1 MPGLHRVE
9 GRCLSA
15 DAHLALLGVNYS
27 GNGILGLRKIKKQRE
42 IAASFHIAGYN
53 MALFYMDE
61 RRMTGFRFRKC
72 SFLNM
77 GSMILWVQTGF
88 DTYDMTGRNNC
99 KGETFFMKNERFER
113 YIYMG
118 VTAILVL
125 IAAVF
130 VVFLFLERNA
140 VFAFLGKVRF
150 VLAPVIYGAV
160 LAFLMSPVYNWCYNT
175 VVYVHDDD
183 KGKEDEEKKIAPKK
197 RFKSESFGNFLG
209 KAVGTVVSLAFL
221 IAVVV
226 SLSSMIIPQL
236 YSSIVGIIN
245 MMPVY
250 FQNVYDWLTEF
261 FVNNPPVE
269 QAILNIYEQ
278 SAQYFQSWMETDLM
292 SNLSNFQNFQ
302 NIEKIVG
309 GVSSGVMNVIT
320 LTKNMLI
327 GLIVMIYL
335 LNIKESLS
343 AQGKKFIYSVLPL
356 KAANIVVAEFQFIK
370 KAFSGFIIGKLI
382 DSLIIGILCF
392 ILMHLFKLPYELLIS
407 VIIGVTNIIPFFG
420 PFIGAVPCAILVF
433 LISPKQCLY
442 FIGLILVLQQFD
454 GNILGPKILGN
465 STGVSSFG
473 VLFSILLFGGLCGFV
488 GMIIAVPLMAVI
500 IHIYNQIQEYLLS
513 KKSLSIKEEDY
524 VNLKRI
530 DEQSGEYKK
539 HSDEQ

>member
-1 MPGLHRVE
+1 
-9 GRCLSA
+9 
-15 DAHLALLGVNYS
+15 
-27 GNGILGLRKIKKQRE
+27 
-42 IAASFHIAGYN
+42 
-53 MALFYMDE
+53 
-61 RRMTGFRFRKC
+61 
-72 SFLNM
+72 
-77 GSMILWVQTGF
+77 MIV
-88 DTYDMTGRNNC
+88 
-99 KGETFFMKNERFER
+99 
-113 YIYMG
+113 
-118 VTAILVL
+118 
-125 IAAVF
+125 
-130 VVFLFLERNA
+130 
-140 VFAFLGKVRF
+140 
-150 VLAPVIYGAV
+150 
-160 LAFLMSPVYNWCYNT
+160 
-175 VVYVHDDD
+175 
-183 KGKEDEEKKIAPKK
+183 
-197 RFKSESFGNFLG
+197 
-209 KAVGTVVSLAFL
+209 
-221 IAVVV
+221 VVV

-392 ILMHLFKLPYELLIS
+392 ILMNLFKLPYELLIS

-454 GNILGPKILGN
+454 GNILGPKILGE
-465 STGVSSFG
+465 STGLASFW
-473 VLFSILLFGGLCGFV
+473 VLFSIILFGGLFGFA
-488 GMIIAVPLMAVI
+488 GMVLGVPVFAMIYSIIRRLVCYGLRRHKLPTETEVYMGRTGPM
-500 IHIYNQIQEYLLS
+500 
-513 KKSLSIKEEDY
+513 SLPNGHKE
-524 VNLKRI
+524 
-530 DEQSGEYKK
+530 
-539 HSDEQ
+539 

>member
-1 MPGLHRVE
+1 
-9 GRCLSA
+9 
-15 DAHLALLGVNYS
+15 
-27 GNGILGLRKIKKQRE
+27 
-42 IAASFHIAGYN
+42 
-53 MALFYMDE
+53 
-61 RRMTGFRFRKC
+61 
-72 SFLNM
+72 
-77 GSMILWVQTGF
+77 
-88 DTYDMTGRNNC
+88 
-99 KGETFFMKNERFER
+99 MKNERFER

-130 VVFLFLERNA
+130 VVFLFLERAA
-140 VFAFLGKVRF
+140 VLAFLGKIRF

-160 LAFLMSPVYNWCYNT
+160 LAFLMSPVYNWCYT
-175 VVYVHDDD
+175 MVVYVEDHG
-183 KGKEDEEKKIAPKK
+183 KGKEDGEKKRRSKK
-197 RFKSESFGNFLG
+197 RFKNEGFGAFLG

-221 IAVVV
+221 IAVIV

-250 FQNVYDWLTEF
+250 FQNVYDWLTDF

-302 NIEKIVG
+302 NIEKILG

-343 AQGKKFIYSVLPL
+343 AQGKKFIYSALPL

-407 VIIGVTNIIPFFG
+407 VIIGVTNVIPFFG
-420 PFIGAVPCAILVF
+420 PFIGAIPCAILVF

-473 VLFSILLFGGLCGFV
+473 VLFSILLFGGLYGFV

-500 IHIYNQIQEYLLS
+500 IHIYNQIQDHFLAKKKLS
-513 KKSLSIKEEDY
+513 SEEKDY
-524 VNLKRI
+524 VNLDRI

-539 HSDEQ
+539 HVDTQ

>member
-1 MPGLHRVE
+1 MGANRLRHRWQ
-9 GRCLSA
+9 GWR
-15 DAHLALLGVNYS
+15 S
-27 GNGILGLRKIKKQRE
+27 G
-42 IAASFHIAGYN
+42 
-53 MALFYMDE
+53 
-61 RRMTGFRFRKC
+61 
-72 SFLNM
+72 
-77 GSMILWVQTGF
+77 
-88 DTYDMTGRNNC
+88 C
-99 KGETFFMKNERFER
+99 KGENYFMKNERFDR

-130 VVFLFLERNA
+130 VVFLFLERAA
-140 VFAFLGKVRF
+140 VLAFLGKIRV

-160 LAFLMSPVYNWCYNT
+160 LAFLMSPVYNWCYT
-175 VVYVHDDD
+175 MVVYVEDNE
-183 KGKEDEEKKIAPKK
+183 KGKENGEKKRRSKK
-197 RFKSESFGNFLG
+197 RFKNEGVGAFLG
-209 KAVGTVVSLAFL
+209 KAVGTVISLVFL
-221 IAVVV
+221 IAVIV

-250 FQNVYDWLTEF
+250 FQNVYDWLTDF

-302 NIEKIVG
+302 NIEKILG

-407 VIIGVTNIIPFFG
+407 VIIGVTNVIPFFG
-420 PFIGAVPCAILVF
+420 PFIGAIPCAILVF

-473 VLFSILLFGGLCGFV
+473 VLFSILLFGGLYGFV

-500 IHIYNQIQEYLLS
+500 IHIYNQIQDHFLAKKKLS
-513 KKSLSIKEEDY
+513 SEEKDY
-524 VNLKRI
+524 VNLDRI

-539 HSDEQ
+539 HVDTQ

>member
-1 MPGLHRVE
+1 MVGYVE
-9 GRCLSA
+9 
-15 DAHLALLGVNYS
+15 D
-27 GNGILGLRKIKKQRE
+27 NGKGKEDGEKK
-42 IAASFHIAGYN
+42 
-53 MALFYMDE
+53 
-61 RRMTGFRFRKC
+61 RRSKKRF
-72 SFLNM
+72 
-77 GSMILWVQTGF
+77 
-88 DTYDMTGRNNC
+88 
-99 KGETFFMKNERFER
+99 KNEGF
-113 YIYMG
+113 G
-118 VTAILVL
+118 
-125 IAAVF
+125 
-130 VVFLFLERNA
+130 
-140 VFAFLGKVRF
+140 AFLGK
-150 VLAPVIYGAV
+150 
-160 LAFLMSPVYNWCYNT
+160 T
-175 VVYVHDDD
+175 
-183 KGKEDEEKKIAPKK
+183 
-197 RFKSESFGNFLG
+197 
-209 KAVGTVVSLAFL
+209 VGTVVSLAFL
-221 IAVVV
+221 IAVIV

-250 FQNVYDWLTEF
+250 FQNVYDWLTDF

-302 NIEKIVG
+302 NIEKILG

-356 KAANIVVAEFQFIK
+356 KSANIVVAEFQFIK

-392 ILMHLFKLPYELLIS
+392 VLMYLFKLPYELLIS
-407 VIIGVTNIIPFFG
+407 VIIGVTNVIPFFG
-420 PFIGAVPCAILVF
+420 PFIGAIPCAILVF

-473 VLFSILLFGGLCGFV
+473 VLFSILLFGGLYGFV

-500 IHIYNQIQEYLLS
+500 IHIYNQIQDHFLAKKNLS
-513 KKSLSIKEEDY
+513 SKEEDY
-524 VNLKRI
+524 VNLDRI
-530 DEQSGEYKK
+530 DEQSGKYEK
-539 HSDEQ
+539 HKDVQ

>member
-1 MPGLHRVE
+1 
-9 GRCLSA
+9 
-15 DAHLALLGVNYS
+15 
-27 GNGILGLRKIKKQRE
+27 
-42 IAASFHIAGYN
+42 
-53 MALFYMDE
+53 
-61 RRMTGFRFRKC
+61 
-72 SFLNM
+72 
-77 GSMILWVQTGF
+77 
-88 DTYDMTGRNNC
+88 
-99 KGETFFMKNERFER
+99 MKNERFER

-160 LAFLMSPVYNWCYNT
+160 LAFLMSPVYNRCYNT

-183 KGKEDEEKKIAPKK
+183 KKKEDEEKKIAPKK
-197 RFKSESFGNFLG
+197 RFKSESFGNFI
-209 KAVGTVVSLAFL
+209 GTVISLAFL
-221 IAVVV
+221 IVVVV

-407 VIIGVTNIIPFFG
+407 VIIGVTNVIPFFG
-420 PFIGAVPCAILVF
+420 PFIGAAPCAILVF

-530 DEQSGEYKK
+530 DEQNGEYKK
-539 HSDEQ
+539 HGDEQ

>member
-1 MPGLHRVE
+1 
-9 GRCLSA
+9 
-15 DAHLALLGVNYS
+15 
-27 GNGILGLRKIKKQRE
+27 
-42 IAASFHIAGYN
+42 
-53 MALFYMDE
+53 
-61 RRMTGFRFRKC
+61 
-72 SFLNM
+72 
-77 GSMILWVQTGF
+77 
-88 DTYDMTGRNNC
+88 
-99 KGETFFMKNERFER
+99 MKNERFER

-160 LAFLMSPVYNWCYNT
+160 LAFLMSPVYNRCYNT

-183 KGKEDEEKKIAPKK
+183 KKKEDEEKKIAPKK

-209 KAVGTVVSLAFL
+209 KAVGTVISLAFL
-221 IAVVV
+221 IVVVV

-302 NIEKIVG
+302 NEKIVG

-407 VIIGVTNIIPFFG
+407 VIIGVTNVIPFFG
-420 PFIGAVPCAILVF
+420 PFIGAAPCAILVF

-530 DEQSGEYKK
+530 DEQNGEYKK
-539 HSDEQ
+539 HGDEQ

>member
-1 MPGLHRVE
+1 
-9 GRCLSA
+9 
-15 DAHLALLGVNYS
+15 
-27 GNGILGLRKIKKQRE
+27 
-42 IAASFHIAGYN
+42 
-53 MALFYMDE
+53 
-61 RRMTGFRFRKC
+61 
-72 SFLNM
+72 
-77 GSMILWVQTGF
+77 
-88 DTYDMTGRNNC
+88 
-99 KGETFFMKNERFER
+99 MKNERFER

-183 KGKEDEEKKIAPKK
+183 KKKEDEKIAPKK

-209 KAVGTVVSLAFL
+209 KAVGTVISLAFL
-221 IAVVV
+221 IVVVV

-407 VIIGVTNIIPFFG
+407 VIIGVTNVIPFFG
-420 PFIGAVPCAILVF
+420 PFIGAAPCAILVF

-530 DEQSGEYKK
+530 DEQNGEYKK
-539 HSDEQ
+539 TR

>member
-1 MPGLHRVE
+1 
-9 GRCLSA
+9 
-15 DAHLALLGVNYS
+15 
-27 GNGILGLRKIKKQRE
+27 
-42 IAASFHIAGYN
+42 
-53 MALFYMDE
+53 
-61 RRMTGFRFRKC
+61 
-72 SFLNM
+72 
-77 GSMILWVQTGF
+77 
-88 DTYDMTGRNNC
+88 
-99 KGETFFMKNERFER
+99 MKNERFER
-113 YIYMG
+113 YIYTG

-130 VVFLFLERNA
+130 VVFLFLERSA

-160 LAFLMSPVYNWCYNT
+160 LAFFMSPVYNWCYRLT
-175 VVYVHDDD
+175 VYT
-183 KGKEDEEKKIAPKK
+183 GKSGEPKA
-197 RFKSESFGNFLG
+197 RFKNEKLGAFFGRS
-209 KAVGTVVSLAFL
+209 VGTAVSLVFL
-221 IAVVV
+221 LAVIV

-245 MMPVY
+245 MMPEY
-250 FQNVYDWLTEF
+250 FQNVYDWLTDF

-278 SAQYFQSWMETDLM
+278 SAQYFQNWMETDLM

-302 NIEKIVG
+302 NIEKILG
-309 GVSSGVMNVIT
+309 GVSSGVMNLIT
-320 LTKNMLI
+320 LTKNLLI

-343 AQGKKFIYSVLPL
+343 AQGKKFIYSILPL
-356 KAANIVVAEFQFIK
+356 KAANTVVGEFRFIK

-392 ILMHLFKLPYELLIS
+392 ILMNLFKLPYELLIS

-473 VLFSILLFGGLCGFV
+473 VLFSILLFGGLFGFV

-500 IHIYNQIQEYLLS
+500 IHVYRQIQDHFLAKKNLS
-513 KKSLSIKEEDY
+513 QEENDY
-524 VNLKRI
+524 VKLDRI
-530 DEQSGEYKK
+530 DEKSGEYIRRTDK
-539 HSDEQ
+539 Q

>member
-1 MPGLHRVE
+1 
-9 GRCLSA
+9 
-15 DAHLALLGVNYS
+15 
-27 GNGILGLRKIKKQRE
+27 
-42 IAASFHIAGYN
+42 
-53 MALFYMDE
+53 
-61 RRMTGFRFRKC
+61 
-72 SFLNM
+72 
-77 GSMILWVQTGF
+77 MILWVQTGF
-88 DTYDMTGRNNC
+88 ATRGRGERSGC
-99 KGETFFMKNERFER
+99 KGEIIFMKNERFER

-130 VVFLFLERNA
+130 VVFLFLERAA
-140 VFAFLGKVRF
+140 VFAFLGKIRF

-160 LAFLMSPVYNWCYNT
+160 LAFLMSPVYNRCYT
-175 VVYVHDDD
+175 MVVYVEDNG
-183 KGKEDEEKKIAPKK
+183 KGKEDGEKKRRSKK
-197 RFKSESFGNFLG
+197 RFKNEGFGAFLG
-209 KAVGTVVSLAFL
+209 KTVGTVVSLAFL
-221 IAVVV
+221 IAVIV

-250 FQNVYDWLTEF
+250 FQNVYDWLTDF

-302 NIEKIVG
+302 NIEKILG
-309 GVSSGVMNVIT
+309 GVSSGLMNVIT

-356 KAANIVVAEFQFIK
+356 KSANIVVAEFQFIK

-392 ILMHLFKLPYELLIS
+392 VLMHLFKLPYELLIS
-407 VIIGVTNIIPFFG
+407 VIIGVTNVIPFFG
-420 PFIGAVPCAILVF
+420 PFIGAIPCAILVF

-473 VLFSILLFGGLCGFV
+473 VLFSILLFGGLYGFV

-500 IHIYNQIQEYLLS
+500 IHIYNQIQDHFLAKKNLS
-513 KKSLSIKEEDY
+513 SKEEDY
-524 VNLKRI
+524 VNLDRI
-530 DEQSGEYKK
+530 DEQSGKYEK
-539 HSDEQ
+539 HKDVQ

>member
-1 MPGLHRVE
+1 
-9 GRCLSA
+9 
-15 DAHLALLGVNYS
+15 
-27 GNGILGLRKIKKQRE
+27 
-42 IAASFHIAGYN
+42 
-53 MALFYMDE
+53 
-61 RRMTGFRFRKC
+61 
-72 SFLNM
+72 
-77 GSMILWVQTGF
+77 
-88 DTYDMTGRNNC
+88 
-99 KGETFFMKNERFER
+99 MKNERFER

-183 KGKEDEEKKIAPKK
+183 KKKEDEEKKIAPKK

-209 KAVGTVVSLAFL
+209 KAVGTVISLAFL
-221 IAVVV
+221 IVVVV

-327 GLIVMIYL
+327 GLIVMVYL

-382 DSLIIGILCF
+382 DSLIIGILCYIGSLIF
-392 ILMHLFKLPYELLIS
+392 QFPYALLLS
-407 VIIGVTNIIPFFG
+407 VIVGVTNMIPVFG
-420 PFIGAVPCAILVF
+420 PFIGAVPGIVILF
-433 LISPKQCLY
+433 IIHPITALY
-442 FIGLILVLQQFD
+442 FALFVFALQQFD
-454 GNILGPKILGN
+454 GNILGPLILGDKLGLP
-465 STGVSSFG
+465 SIGILVSVCVG
-473 VLFSILLFGGLCGFV
+473 GGLFGII
-488 GMIIAVPLMAVI
+488 GMFIGVPCFAVIYMAVKEFVN
-500 IHIYNQIQEYLLS
+500 YRL
-513 KKSLSIKEEDY
+513 KKKEIDLESISREMKKEALEIEE
-524 VNLKRI
+524 RM
-530 DEQSGEYKK
+530 EQLE
-539 HSDEQ
+539 E

>member
-1 MPGLHRVE
+1 
-9 GRCLSA
+9 
-15 DAHLALLGVNYS
+15 
-27 GNGILGLRKIKKQRE
+27 
-42 IAASFHIAGYN
+42 
-53 MALFYMDE
+53 
-61 RRMTGFRFRKC
+61 
-72 SFLNM
+72 
-77 GSMILWVQTGF
+77 
-88 DTYDMTGRNNC
+88 
-99 KGETFFMKNERFER
+99 MKNERFER
-113 YIYMG
+113 YIYTG

-130 VVFLFLERNA
+130 VVFLFLERSA

-160 LAFLMSPVYNWCYNT
+160 LAFLMSPVYNWCYRLT
-175 VVYVHDDD
+175 LYT
-183 KGKEDEEKKIAPKK
+183 GKSGEPKA
-197 RFKSESFGNFLG
+197 RFKNEKLGAFLG
-209 KAVGTVVSLAFL
+209 RSVGTAVSLVFL
-221 IAVVV
+221 LAVVV

-245 MMPVY
+245 MMPEY
-250 FQNVYDWLTEF
+250 FQNVYDWLTDF

-278 SAQYFQSWMETDLM
+278 SAQYFQNWMETDLM

-302 NIEKIVG
+302 NIEKILG
-309 GVSSGVMNVIT
+309 GVSSGVMNLIT
-320 LTKNMLI
+320 LTKNLLI

-343 AQGKKFIYSVLPL
+343 AQGKKFIYSILSL
-356 KAANIVVAEFQFIK
+356 KAANIVVGEFRFIK

-382 DSLIIGILCF
+382 DSL
-392 ILMHLFKLPYELLIS
+392 
-407 VIIGVTNIIPFFG
+407 IIGVTNIIPFFG

-530 DEQSGEYKK
+530 DEQNGEYKK
-539 HSDEQ
+539 HGDEQ

>member
-1 MPGLHRVE
+1 
-9 GRCLSA
+9 
-15 DAHLALLGVNYS
+15 
-27 GNGILGLRKIKKQRE
+27 
-42 IAASFHIAGYN
+42 
-53 MALFYMDE
+53 
-61 RRMTGFRFRKC
+61 
-72 SFLNM
+72 
-77 GSMILWVQTGF
+77 
-88 DTYDMTGRNNC
+88 
-99 KGETFFMKNERFER
+99 MKNERFER

-160 LAFLMSPVYNWCYNT
+160 LAFLMSPVYNRCYNT

-183 KGKEDEEKKIAPKK
+183 KKKEDEEKKIAPKK

-209 KAVGTVVSLAFL
+209 KAVGTVISLAFL
-221 IAVVV
+221 IVVVV

-250 FQNVYDWLTEF
+250 FQN
-261 FVNNPPVE
+261 VNNPPVE

-407 VIIGVTNIIPFFG
+407 VIIGVTNVIPFFG
-420 PFIGAVPCAILVF
+420 PFIGAAPCAILVF

-530 DEQSGEYKK
+530 DEQNGEYKK
-539 HSDEQ
+539 HGDEQ

>member
-1 MPGLHRVE
+1 
-9 GRCLSA
+9 
-15 DAHLALLGVNYS
+15 
-27 GNGILGLRKIKKQRE
+27 
-42 IAASFHIAGYN
+42 
-53 MALFYMDE
+53 
-61 RRMTGFRFRKC
+61 
-72 SFLNM
+72 
-77 GSMILWVQTGF
+77 
-88 DTYDMTGRNNC
+88 
-99 KGETFFMKNERFER
+99 MKNERFER

-140 VFAFLGKVRF
+140 VLAFLGKVRF

-175 VVYVHDDD
+175 VVYVHD
-183 KGKEDEEKKIAPKK
+183 KGKENGEEKSEPKK
-197 RFKSESFGNFLG
+197 RFKSESFGAFLG
-209 KAVGTVVSLAFL
+209 RTVGTVVSLVFL
-221 IAVVV
+221 IAVIV

-250 FQNVYDWLTEF
+250 FQNVYDWLTDF

-292 SNLSNFQNFQ
+292 SNLSHFQNFQ
-302 NIEKIVG
+302 NIEKILG

-320 LTKNMLI
+320 LTKNLLI

-356 KAANIVVAEFQFIK
+356 KAANIVVGEFQFIK

-392 ILMHLFKLPYELLIS
+392 ILMNLFRLPYELLIS
-407 VIIGVTNIIPFFG
+407 VIIGVTNVIPFFG
-420 PFIGAVPCAILVF
+420 PFIGAIPCAILVF

-473 VLFSILLFGGLCGFV
+473 VLFSILLFGGLYGFV

-500 IHIYNQIQEYLLS
+500 IHVYNQIQDYLLA
-513 KKSLSIKEEDY
+513 KKKLSIKEEDY
-524 VNLKRI
+524 VNLDEI
-530 DEQSGEYKK
+530 DEQSGKYIK

>member
-1 MPGLHRVE
+1 
-9 GRCLSA
+9 
-15 DAHLALLGVNYS
+15 
-27 GNGILGLRKIKKQRE
+27 
-42 IAASFHIAGYN
+42 
-53 MALFYMDE
+53 
-61 RRMTGFRFRKC
+61 
-72 SFLNM
+72 
-77 GSMILWVQTGF
+77 
-88 DTYDMTGRNNC
+88 
-99 KGETFFMKNERFER
+99 MKNERFER

-130 VVFLFLERNA
+130 VVFLFLERDA

-160 LAFLMSPVYNWCYNT
+160 LAFLMSPVYNWCYDT

-183 KGKEDEEKKIAPKK
+183 KEKEKKKSVRKK
-197 RFKSESFGNFLG
+197 RFKSDSFGDFLG
-209 KAVGTVVSLAFL
+209 RAVGTVISLAFL
-221 IAVVV
+221 IAVIV

-250 FQNVYDWLTEF
+250 FQNVYDWLTDF

-269 QAILNIYEQ
+269 QAILNFYEQ
-278 SAQYFQSWMETDLM
+278 SAQYFQNWVETDFM
-292 SNLSNFQNFQ
+292 AHISNIQNFQ
-302 NIEKIVG
+302 NLEKIVG
-309 GVSSGVMNVIT
+309 GVSSGVMNLIT
-320 LTKNMLI
+320 LTKNLLI
-327 GLIVMIYL
+327 GLIVMVYL

-356 KAANIVVAEFQFIK
+356 KAANIVVGEFQFIK
-370 KAFSGFIIGKLI
+370 SAFSGFIIGKLI

-392 ILMHLFKLPYELLIS
+392 VLMNLFKLPYELLIS

-473 VLFSILLFGGLCGFV
+473 VLFSILLFGGLFGFV

-500 IHIYNQIQEYLLS
+500 IHIYKQLQEYLL
-513 KKSLSIKEEDY
+513 KKKNLRLAEKEY
-524 VNLKRI
+524 VELHYI
-530 DEQSGEYKK
+530 DEQTGEYVKNEKK
-539 HSDEQ
+539 

>member
-1 MPGLHRVE
+1 
-9 GRCLSA
+9 
-15 DAHLALLGVNYS
+15 
-27 GNGILGLRKIKKQRE
+27 
-42 IAASFHIAGYN
+42 
-53 MALFYMDE
+53 
-61 RRMTGFRFRKC
+61 
-72 SFLNM
+72 
-77 GSMILWVQTGF
+77 
-88 DTYDMTGRNNC
+88 
-99 KGETFFMKNERFER
+99 
-113 YIYMG
+113 MG

-175 VVYVHDDD
+175 VVYVEDSE
-183 KGKEDEEKKIAPKK
+183 KEKENEEKKSTKKK
-197 RFKSESFGNFLG
+197 RFKSESFGDFLG
-209 KAVGTVVSLAFL
+209 RGVGTVVSLAFL
-221 IAVVV
+221 LAVIV

-250 FQNVYDWLTEF
+250 FQNVYDWLTDF

-292 SNLSNFQNFQ
+292 ANLSNFQNFQ
-302 NIEKIVG
+302 NIEKILG

-320 LTKNMLI
+320 LTKNLLI

-343 AQGKKFIYSVLPL
+343 AQGKKFIYSILPL
-356 KAANIVVAEFQFIK
+356 KAANIVVDEFQFIK
-370 KAFSGFIIGKLI
+370 SAFSGFIIGKLI
-382 DSLIIGILCF
+382 DSLLIGILCF
-392 ILMHLFKLPYELLIS
+392 VLMNLFKLPYELLIS
-407 VIIGVTNIIPFFG
+407 VIIGVTNVIPFFG

-473 VLFSILLFGGLCGFV
+473 VLFSILLFGGLYGFV

-513 KKSLSIKEEDY
+513 KKKLRLKESDY
-524 VNLKRI
+524 VELHHI
-530 DEQSGEYKK
+530 DEQTGEYVKNEKK
-539 HSDEQ
+539 K